1 MFLVA
6 GLERCERALA
16 SGRCIFAIARIATLV
31 ILFLLALPLLLGF
44 AFGVPPLVIVTLI
57 ASTLA
62 FQAIAA
68 VIGLGFGLHPAIVL
82 ALLTSVAVGVMIGIL
97 ELCYLF
103 GGRFRLLQRLIQ
115 TTNARA
121 GRVAFLG
128 RYGALMLIPTIW
140 FPGIA
145 LYGTPVV
152 AWLFQYPRFSS
163 LLCMTAGWAIA
174 VVTVMAAA
182 SWLVRPAF

>member
-82 ALLTSVAVGVMIGIL
+82 ALLTSVA
-97 ELCYLF
+97 
-103 GGRFRLLQRLIQ
+103 
-115 TTNARA
+115 
-121 GRVAFLG
+121 
-128 RYGALMLIPTIW
+128 
-140 FPGIA
+140 
-145 LYGTPVV
+145 
-152 AWLFQYPRFSS
+152 
-163 LLCMTAGWAIA
+163 
-174 VVTVMAAA
+174 
-182 SWLVRPAF
+182 